1 MTAAEAL
8 PRENV
13 FGHTRK
19 VQLLRDAC
27 TRLRRS
33 RVTLRILD
41 VGCGSGYAVT
51 RYLGDSQDE
60 VLGIDLY
67 APNIDYANRTFARAG
82 LRFEC
87 RSAESLVSAQLQFDV
102 IVLADV
108 LEHLDQPGAVLSE
121 CRRLLAPEGV
131 LLITVPN
138 GHGPFELESALS
150 RTRWLGPSLLKL
162 TEYFVAALNKY
173 GPLRGRWTQ
182 ALAEIPAGLPYNA
195 ESGHVNF
202 FSRASLDA
210 LVAGAHFSVQRRAN
224 LSLFSGPFSNFLFAA
239 FPGFIAWN
247 VATAQRVPARL
258 VSGWFLECSGALP
271 ART

>member
-1 MTAAEAL
+1 MVQIPIL

-27 TRLRRS
+27 ARLHDARA
-33 RVTLRILD
+33 TLRILD

-51 RYLGDSQDE
+51 RYLGEPQDE
-60 VLGIDLY
+60 VLGIDPY
-67 APNIDYANRTFARAG
+67 APNIEYANRTFARAG

-108 LEHLDQPGAVLSE
+108 LEHLDQPGLILTE
-121 CRRLLAPEGV
+121 CRRLLAPAGL
-131 LLITVPN
+131 LLISVPN

-150 RTRWLGPSLLKL
+150 RIRWLGPSLLKL

-173 GPLRGRWTQ
+173 GPLRGRWTR
-182 ALAEIPAGLPYNA
+182 ALADIPPGLPYNA

-202 FSRASLDA
+202 FTRRSLDA
-210 LVAGAHFSVQRRAN
+210 LLAGAGFSVQRRGN
-224 LSLFSGPFSNFLFAA
+224 LSFFSGPFTNFLVAA

-247 VATAQRVPARL
+247 VACAQKVPARL
-258 VSGWFLECSGALP
+258 VSGWFVECAASVRAP
-271 ART
+271 A